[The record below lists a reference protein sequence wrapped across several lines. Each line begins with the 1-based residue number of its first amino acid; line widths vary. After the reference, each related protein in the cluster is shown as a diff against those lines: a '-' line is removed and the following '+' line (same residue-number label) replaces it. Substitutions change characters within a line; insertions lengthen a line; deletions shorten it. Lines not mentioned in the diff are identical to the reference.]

1 MEDKIFHAIFAE
13 RIRVLKEL
21 LSLGIEFSDKVLKD
35 ITGLTEEQILEVKSA
50 KKQVVRSGIIL

>member
-50 KKQVVRSGIIL
+50 KK